1 MTPTSYHKHNFPSES
16 AIRAICKG
24 KFLILCPLFLSAAE
38 KKSHFNTVTENG
50 ALVIGD
56 SGDDNNMSEVVDHPT
71 PSFLTPKNKEDNVDD
86 DDVDDN
92 A

>member
-1 MTPTSYHKHNFPSES
+1 MPIISVCSW
-16 AIRAICKG
+16 
-24 KFLILCPLFLSAAE
+24 